1 MEHTDDETLALIAI
15 GEEPSPPTAEH
26 LLECGRC
33 ARELRSLRH
42 VVASARA
49 SSVDEHD
56 LLQPPAGLW
65 DSIAAELGIAV
76 PHGRDTEA
84 DPSRARLPGGTQ
96 EAGGAEEAGS
106 PGDGGSAEGGGVT
119 APDAGRPA
127 TRTAA
132 RTATRP
138 GARTT
143 AWTAARARL
152 RRPGRS
158 AVALAACAALL
169 GAAAGSAVT
178 WWTTQE
184 RSASAPSAAPER
196 LDSLRADS
204 AGYARLSD
212 GGGHRTLDVTVEGLP
227 RTSGYFEVWLMDR
240 THTKLVSMGVLG
252 PDGRAALPV
261 PDNIDLDEYSVVD
274 VSVQPYNGRPDHSG
288 DSLVRG
294 PFAG

>member
-26 LLECGRC
+26 LLGCARC
-33 ARELRSLRH
+33 ARELRALRH

-49 SSVDEHD
+49 SSLDEHD

-65 DSIAAELGIAV
+65 DSIAAELGIAARQERDAGTAPSPVRV
-76 PHGRDTEA
+76 PRD
-84 DPSRARLPGGTQ
+84 
-96 EAGGAEEAGS
+96 AEEEE
-106 PGDGGSAEGGGVT
+106 EGVSGGVRSHP
-119 APDAGRPA
+119 APRSA
-127 TRTAA
+127 TRAA
-132 RTATRP
+132 AL
-138 GARTT
+138 
-143 AWTAARARL
+143 TAARARL
-152 RRPGRS
+152 RGPGRF

-169 GAAAGSAVT
+169 GAAGGSTVT
-178 WWTTQE
+178 WWMTQE
-184 RSASAPSAAPER
+184 KSASVPSAASER

-212 GGGHRTLDVTVEGLP
+212 GGGHRTLDITVEGLP

-261 PDNIDLDEYSVVD
+261 PDNIDLQEYSVVD

-288 DSLVRG
+288 DSVVRG

>member
-26 LLECGRC
+26 LLECARC
-33 ARELRSLRH
+33 ARELRALRH
-42 VVASARA
+42 VVTSARG
-49 SSVDEHD
+49 SSLDEHD

-76 PHGRDTEA
+76 RHDRDAGTAPSPARPPRGTEEE
-84 DPSRARLPGGTQ
+84 GVT
-96 EAGGAEEAGS
+96 GAE
-106 PGDGGSAEGGGVT
+106 T
-119 APDAGRPA
+119 GRPA
-127 TRTAA
+127 ARTAA
-132 RTATRP
+132 RTV
-138 GARTT
+138 
-143 AWTAARARL
+143 AWAGL
-152 RRPGRS
+152 RRPGRF

-169 GAAAGSAVT
+169 GAAAGSTVT
-178 WWTTQE
+178 WWMTQE
-184 RSASAPSAAPER
+184 KSASVPSTASER

-212 GGGHRTLDVTVEGLP
+212 GGGRRTLDITVKGLP

-261 PDNIDLDEYSVVD
+261 PDNIDLQEYSVVD
-274 VSVQPYNGRPDHSG
+274 VSVQPYNGKPDHSG
-288 DSLVRG
+288 DSVVRG

>member
-26 LLECGRC
+26 LLGCARC
-33 ARELRSLRH
+33 ARELRALRH

-49 SSVDEHD
+49 SSLDEHD

-65 DSIAAELGIAV
+65 DSIAAELGISV
-76 PHGRDTEA
+76 RHDRD
-84 DPSRARLPGGTQ
+84 
-96 EAGGAEEAGS
+96 AG
-106 PGDGGSAEGGGVT
+106 T
-119 APDAGRPA
+119 APSPVRVPRHTEEEEGLSGAVESHP
-127 TRTAA
+127 AA
-132 RTATRP
+132 RTATR
-138 GARTT
+138 T
-143 AWTAARARL
+143 APRARL
-152 RRPGRS
+152 RRPGRF
-158 AVALAACAALL
+158 AVALAACAALF
-169 GAAAGSAVT
+169 GAAAGSTVT
-178 WWTTQE
+178 WWMTQE
-184 RSASAPSAAPER
+184 KSASVPSAASER

-212 GGGHRTLDVTVEGLP
+212 GGGHRTLDITVKGLP

-261 PDNIDLDEYSVVD
+261 PDNIDLQEYSVVD
-274 VSVQPYNGRPDHSG
+274 VSVQPYNGKPDHSG
-288 DSLVRG
+288 DSVVRG

>member
-15 GEEPSPPTAEH
+15 GEEPSPPAAEH
-26 LLECGRC
+26 LLACARC
-33 ARELRSLRH
+33 ARELRALRH

-49 SSVDEHD
+49 SSLDEHD

-76 PHGRDTEA
+76 RHDRDTEA
-84 DPSRARLPGGTQ
+84 PPSPARPSRA
-96 EAGGAEEAGS
+96 AEEERTAE
-106 PGDGGSAEGGGVT
+106 EGGLAEEGNAMGGEGVT
-119 APDAGRPA
+119 GTATSRPPVWA
-127 TRTAA
+127 AA
-132 RTATRP
+132 RE
-138 GARTT
+138 
-143 AWTAARARL
+143 RL
-152 RRPGRS
+152 RGPGRF

-169 GAAAGSAVT
+169 GAAAGSTVT
-178 WWTTQE
+178 WWMTRE
-184 RSASAPSAAPER
+184 EAAGVPSAASER

-212 GGGHRTLDVTVEGLP
+212 GGGHRTLDITVEGLP

-261 PDNIDLDEYSVVD
+261 PDNIDLKEYSVVD
-274 VSVQPYNGRPDHSG
+274 VSVQPYNGSPDHSG
-288 DSLVRG
+288 DSVVRG

>member
-15 GEEPSPPTAEH
+15 GEEPSPPAAEH
-26 LLECGRC
+26 LLGCARC
-33 ARELRSLRH
+33 ARELRALRH
-42 VVASARA
+42 VVVNARA
-49 SSVDEHD
+49 SSLDEHD

-76 PHGRDTEA
+76 RHDRDA
-84 DPSRARLPGGTQ
+84 GAAPSPVRPAR
-96 EAGGAEEAGS
+96 EKEE
-106 PGDGGSAEGGGVT
+106 EGVT
-119 APDAGRPA
+119 
-127 TRTAA
+127 
-132 RTATRP
+132 
-138 GARTT
+138 GARTNRPE
-143 AWTAARARL
+143 ARTAARARL
-152 RRPGRS
+152 RRPGRF
-158 AVALAACAALL
+158 AVTLAACAALL
-169 GAAAGSAVT
+169 GAAAGSSVT
-178 WWTTQE
+178 WWMTQE
-184 RSASAPSAAPER
+184 KSTGVPSAASER

-212 GGGHRTLDVTVEGLP
+212 DGGHRTLDITVKGLP

-261 PDNIDLDEYSVVD
+261 PGNIDLQEYSVVD

-288 DSLVRG
+288 DSVVRG